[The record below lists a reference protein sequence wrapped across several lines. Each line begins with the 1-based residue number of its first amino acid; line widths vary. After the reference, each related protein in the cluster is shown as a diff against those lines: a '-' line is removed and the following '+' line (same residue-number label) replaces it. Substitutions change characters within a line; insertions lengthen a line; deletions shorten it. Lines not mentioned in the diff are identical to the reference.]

1 MSIVQLLSIEDDRSL
16 FVNPWRRLLE
26 YIYIYIYICTI
37 DIKRYAIS
45 IVYGILCGVNR
56 TSVEGFGC
64 RTVEFFNVENRCAL
78 FVNDAN
84 DF

>member
-1 MSIVQLLSIEDDRSL
+1 MSIVQLLSIEDDRNL
-16 FVNPWRRLLE
+16 FVNRWRRLLE
-26 YIYIYIYICTI
+26 YIYICTI
-37 DIKRYAIS
+37 DIKRYVIS
-45 IVYGILCGVNR
+45 TVYGILCGVNR
-56 TSVEGFGC
+56 TSVEGFEC

>member
-16 FVNPWRRLLE
+16 FVNRWRRLLE
-26 YIYIYIYICTI
+26 YIYICTI